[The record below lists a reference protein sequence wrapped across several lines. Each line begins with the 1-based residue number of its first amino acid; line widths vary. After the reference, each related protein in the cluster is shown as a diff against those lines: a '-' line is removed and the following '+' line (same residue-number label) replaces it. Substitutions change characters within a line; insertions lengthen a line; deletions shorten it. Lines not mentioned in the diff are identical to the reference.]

1 MALWK
6 KRLKDSPDE
15 DISYEINEHL
25 PPGHSEDRATWV
37 CLNRLRAGVARTR
50 IEMRWLGF
58 LPDEESVPCVC
69 GAADET
75 VSHFLE
81 CKLMG
86 DPVSRSDLAAYNEK
100 VERCVVRWRN
110 VVHDKERKTEQK

>member
-15 DISYEINEHL
+15 DIPCEINEHL
-25 PPGHSEDRATWV
+25 PLGHSEDRATWV

-50 IEMRWLGF
+50 VEMRRWGF
-58 LPDEESVPCVC
+58 FPDEESGRCAR
-69 GAADET
+69 GAADEI
-75 VSHFLE
+75 VSHLLE

-86 DPVSRSDLAAYNEK
+86 DPVS
-100 VERCVVRWRN
+100 
-110 VVHDKERKTEQK
+110 